1 MLDIKDRSQEPGL
14 TDSCVTEETRIKTI
28 EGRTNISIS
37 PRTLAALLAAPALEF
52 KMNCR
57 GVKIVGKVTLLHLM
71 QMFFGSNVS
80 D

>member
-14 TDSCVTEETRIKTI
+14 TDSCVTAETRIKTI